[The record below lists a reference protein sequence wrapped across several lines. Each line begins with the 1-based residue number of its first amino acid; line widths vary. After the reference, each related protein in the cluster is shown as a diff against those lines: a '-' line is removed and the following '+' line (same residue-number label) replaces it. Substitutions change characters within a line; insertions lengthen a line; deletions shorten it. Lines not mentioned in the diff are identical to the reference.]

1 MSEDAAGN
9 SAQDHAKDQVT
20 PPSPKRRNRVLRACG
35 WCVLSMVAVL
45 VLLVVGATWYTGT
58 ADFQRRV
65 GGEVVSTLENA
76 TGGRVELQHIS
87 FSLWPLAIEADGL
100 VIHGTE
106 APGQMPYL
114 SASKIFLRLHINMI
128 LTHIRG
134 VGPQSRI
141 SLRYLRIEQPHA
153 HLIVDKDGHTNQPTP
168 KHRNTSNKSVE
179 DTLLDLQARKV
190 ELVDGLAVL
199 NDKAIPFD
207 LAAKDV
213 NAQVHYERRTDRY
226 GATIDLA
233 DLQTKIAARPEVQSK
248 LHLTAE
254 LGRNMMALTNLEFW
268 SGTADSNKSGA
279 EAARTGAAHLVAQA
293 SMQNFAHP
301 QWQGS
306 ASGSVGLKQLSYLAD
321 VDGLVAGTIDVNLQG
336 HNCVAQP
343 VVAPKQGSFWQ
354 RRGKKP
360 SPSPAVTT
368 SDADCKQGFVV
379 VGSMK
384 MHKVGYRDVN
394 VRVRDV
400 DGAAQLHV
408 TPAELKF
415 TEVSAYLPGG
425 GVAKGELKIED
436 WLGSAPAAAAAT
448 SATTMA
454 AATTA
459 NSTAQSI
466 GARKPV
472 KPLAT
477 VQPVV
482 KGSHAYLTA
491 TVDHIPLRTVMDI
504 VAVENYG
511 DLGFDTSIT
520 GPATVEWGD
529 PSSPNVADTVQVESH
544 LTFAPVGLMRKG
556 ARSNVPVTGEVTGHY
571 DGRLEV
577 VNIAHLALQS
587 PASSLV
593 TNGVLGVNEGDPL
606 TNLQVNLQT
615 RDLGEFD
622 QLLQTLAFEANG
634 KKGAAA
640 IPVVLHGNANFVGTT
655 RGEIRNLDV
664 KGHVVASDLAF
675 RLGDVS
681 DGLADVHID
690 SVVGSAD
697 YSPFGGVTVVS
708 STIKRGTAVLNV
720 VGTFKPHRE
729 MVHGAATYL
738 WDQGLGIDASA
749 KLANA
754 PVADLL
760 QMAGQQAKIPLTGT
774 VNLDLSGS
782 GTVHNII
789 GGGTISL
796 TNGAAYGEN
805 YQKIA
810 VDLAAEGQQVSLTK
824 MLLEAHGASITG
836 SAGYNLGSKQIRAQ
850 VSGSN
855 LLLSKFDTFRKAV
868 PDDDGVLSFT
878 AIAHGTFQR
887 PDLHARVSLDKISVQ
902 GKQLGQVEVK
912 ADSVDSDLMYTL
924 QSKLVGAQLEG
935 SGKTSLLGDYQTQ
948 AKLMVSGLD
957 IANAIE
963 LMAPGSFK
971 GTSAIAGTV
980 NVSGPAA
987 KPKLLVG
994 SAEFNE
1000 ADFKLQG
1007 VELKAAEPI
1016 RASLRN
1022 GTVTLDQIH
1031 VIGQDTDLLAYGT
1044 AVVFGDTNPQGGRI
1058 ALHANGSVSL
1068 ALASTFDPDLISS
1081 GKVTFNVAADGR
1093 MKKPTLTGNV
1103 LFQNVNLSIEG
1114 VANGLSN
1121 LNGTLVFNEDRL
1133 DVKNLTAMTGGGQVK
1148 IGGYLAYQKGVFANL
1163 TATGDVVRVRY
1174 NGLSATANAS
1184 LRLQGEPQSMLL
1196 SGNVLV
1202 TRFGVGADVDFA
1214 ALSAAGGVQAPP
1226 NPDSAM
1232 NKIQLDVHVT
1242 SAPQLDF
1249 QNSVAKLAGSV
1260 NLTVRGTLAVPSVL
1274 GRIQITDGSATY
1286 LGTKYE
1292 LQRGTIY
1299 FSNPVRIDPTIDL
1312 DATARVENYDL
1323 TIGVHGTASSY
1334 KLTYRSEPPLTEAD
1348 IFNLLA
1354 LGRTQEEAQLY
1365 QEQQEQ
1371 AGSDPT
1377 TNALLGGAL
1386 NATVASRVGKLFG
1399 AGSVKID
1406 PAFIGT
1412 LGNSSARI
1420 TVSEPLSK
1428 QLTLVFAT
1436 NVNETAQQLIQVQY
1450 QLNEEYSIVATRD
1463 ESGVFSMVFKI
1474 RKRYH

>member
-1 MSEDAAGN
+1 MSEDVAAN
-9 SAQDHAKDQVT
+9 APKDQST
-20 PPSPKRRNRVLRACG
+20 SPAPKQRSRVLRVCG
-35 WCVLSMVAVL
+35 WGVLSLVVL
-45 VLLVVGATWYTGT
+45 VVLLAVGATWYTGT

-87 FSLWPLAIEADGL
+87 FSLWHLAIEADGL

-106 APGQMPYL
+106 EPGQMPYL

-134 VGPQSRI
+134 LGPQSRI
-141 SLRYLRIEQPHA
+141 SLRYLRVEQPHI

-168 KHRNTSNKSVE
+168 KHQNTSNTSVG

-190 ELVDGLAVL
+190 ELVDGLAML

-207 LAAKDV
+207 VTAKDV
-213 NAQVHYERRTDRY
+213 NADVKYLRKTDSY
-226 GATIDLA
+226 GVTIDLA
-233 DLQTKIAARPEVQSK
+233 DLQTKLAAEPEVQSRM
-248 LHLTAE
+248 HLTAE
-254 LGRNMMALTNLEFW
+254 LGRDMASLTNLEFW
-268 SGTADSNKSGA
+268 SGAAGSSG
-279 EAARTGAAHLVAQA
+279 TGAAHLVAHAELQH
-293 SMQNFAHP
+293 FARP
-301 QWQGS
+301 QWEGS
-306 ASGSVGLKQLSYLAD
+306 VTGSVGLRQLSYLAD
-321 VDGLVAGTIDVNLQG
+321 VNGLTAGTIDLNVHG
-336 HNCVAQP
+336 HNCVATQEAEAKP
-343 VVAPKQGSFWQ
+343 SNFWHRHKKVGTPPLAKVAP
-354 RRGKKP
+354 
-360 SPSPAVTT
+360 A
-368 SDADCKQGFVV
+368 DAGCTAGYVLG
-379 VGSMK
+379 GSMK
-384 MHKVGYRDVN
+384 MHKVGYRDEFI
-394 VRVRDV
+394 RLHDV
-400 DGAAQLHV
+400 DGGAQLHV
-408 TPAELKF
+408 TPTELKF
-415 TEVSAYLPGG
+415 TELSGYLPGG
-425 GVAKGELKIED
+425 GGAKGELKIED
-436 WLGSAPAAAAAT
+436 WLGEVPADSAAS
-448 SATTMA
+448 SATTVA
-454 AATTA
+454 AAKTA
-459 NSTAQSI
+459 NVSAGSI
-466 GARKPV
+466 GAKAPV
-472 KPLAT
+472 KSLQAL
-477 VQPVV
+477 QPAPVRR
-482 KGSHAYLTA
+482 SHAYLTA
-491 TVDHIPLRTVMDI
+491 TVDHIPLRTIMDI
-504 VAVENYG
+504 VATEHYG
-511 DLGFDTSIT
+511 DLGFNTSIT
-520 GPATVEWGD
+520 GPATVEWGG
-529 PSSPNVADTVQVESH
+529 PSSSADISDTVQVQSH
-544 LTFAPVGLMRKG
+544 LTFAPTNLGRKG
-556 ARSNVPVTGEVTGHY
+556 ARSNVPVAGEVTAHY

-587 PASSLV
+587 PASALV
-593 TNGVLGVNEGDPL
+593 TNGVLGVNNGEPL

-622 QLLQTLAFEANG
+622 ELLQTLAFEANG

-640 IPVVLHGNANFVGTT
+640 IPVTLHGNANFVGTT

-675 RLGDVS
+675 RLGDVGS
-681 DGLADVHID
+681 GLADIHID

-697 YSPFGGVTVVS
+697 YSPYGGVTVVS
-708 STIKRGTAVLNV
+708 SIIKRGTAVLNV

-729 MVHGAATYL
+729 MVHGVSTYL
-738 WDQGLGIDASA
+738 WDKDLVIDASA
-749 KLANA
+749 KLADA
-754 PVADLL
+754 QAADLL
-760 QMAGQQAKIPLTGT
+760 QMAGQQARIPLTGT

-782 GTVHNII
+782 GTIHNII

-810 VDLAAEGQQVSLTK
+810 VNLAGEGQQVSLTK
-824 MLLEAHGASITG
+824 VLVEAHGASITG
-836 SAGYNLGSKQIRAQ
+836 SAGYNLGSKQIRGQ

-855 LLLSKFDTFRKAV
+855 LLLSKFDTFRKAE
-868 PDDDGVLSFT
+868 PDADGVLSFT
-878 AIAHGTFQR
+878 AIANGTFQK
-887 PDLHARVSLDKISVQ
+887 PDLHARVSLDKVSMQ
-902 GKQLGQVEVK
+902 GKQLGQLEVK
-912 ADSVDSDLMYTL
+912 ADSTDSDLAYTL
-924 QSKLVGAQLEG
+924 QSTLVGAQVSG

-948 AKLMVSGLD
+948 AKLTVSGLD
-957 IANAIE
+957 IANVIA
-963 LMAPGSFK
+963 LVAPGWFK

-1058 ALHANGSVSL
+1058 ALHANGSVSM
-1068 ALASTFDPDLISS
+1068 ALASTFDPNLISS

-1103 LFQNVNLSIEG
+1103 LFQNVNLFIEG

-1148 IGGYLAYQKGVFANL
+1148 IGGYLAYQKGVFADL

-1371 AGSDPT
+1371 VGADPT

-1428 QLTLVFAT
+1428 QVTLVFAT